1 MSTMN
6 KIVRFLIIHS
16 VVSDDKG
23 YLYILDRINID
34 CVGRIIIMNQM
45 SKYKKKYE
53 KYKLSGK
60 CKDSN
65 LKQMKANIQKEQ
77 RTAYWQYIEKMIC
90 NIPVDDDKTTTSSKF
105 PKKSIFLHKE
115 SKI

>member
-1 MSTMN
+1 MN

-77 RTAYWQYIEKMIC
+77 RTAYWHYIEKMIC
-90 NIPVDDDKTTTSSKF
+90 NIPVDMTKHQHPQSFQK
-105 PKKSIFLHKE
+105 IYFLT
-115 SKI
+115 

>member
-1 MSTMN
+1 
-6 KIVRFLIIHS
+6 
-16 VVSDDKG
+16 
-23 YLYILDRINID
+23 
-34 CVGRIIIMNQM
+34 M
-45 SKYKKKYE
+45 SKYKKKYK

-90 NIPVDDDKTTTSSKF
+90 ICGMFSVTDLCISFFSKF
-105 PKKSIFLHKE
+105 QNVLTTESGCLSFISFSNLPKSLFIFSQFALEYLNIFLGFGWHLLKE
-115 SKI
+115 VIHSI

>member
-1 MSTMN
+1 
-6 KIVRFLIIHS
+6 
-16 VVSDDKG
+16 
-23 YLYILDRINID
+23 
-34 CVGRIIIMNQM
+34 M
-45 SKYKKKYE
+45 SKYKKKYK

-90 NIPVDDDKTTTSSKF
+90 NIPIDDDKTPTSSKF
-105 PKKSIFLHKE
+105 PKNLFSYIKSQKSESSNIATLRQNGHLYFFLYFDIFIFISLVIHGRFFRCLSIF
-115 SKI
+115 

>member
-1 MSTMN
+1 VTE
-6 KIVRFLIIHS
+6 
-16 VVSDDKG
+16 
-23 YLYILDRINID
+23 NIPQKMHKH
-34 CVGRIIIMNQM
+34 RKNLPWITNEIKTKM
-45 SKYKKKYE
+45 SKYKKKYK

-77 RTAYWQYIEKMIC
+77 RTAYWHYIEKMIC